1 MRHDDFQHRGIPGSG
16 PLSSEILRH
25 GTAVRQI
32 KPHTAEVGADAVPTD
47 AACPRRCQRFIKD
60 RDLIV
65 PAAAVS
71 NGSIVTLICNS
82 CI

>member
-1 MRHDDFQHRGIPGSG
+1 MIFRVVGYEDLAQVLGD
-16 PLSSEILRH
+16 
-25 GTAVRQI
+25 AVIVQQM
-32 KPHTAEVGADAVPTD
+32 KPHAATVGADAAPTD
-47 AACPRRCQRFIKD
+47 AACLRGSQRFIKD

-71 NGSIVTLICNS
+71 NGSIMTPICNS

>member
-1 MRHDDFQHRGIPGSG
+1 MRQDDFQHRGIPGSG
-16 PLSSEILRH
+16 PGPQRSS
-25 GTAVRQI
+25 GTAVQQM
-32 KPHTAEVGADAVPTD
+32 KPHTAEVGAEDVPTD
-47 AACPRRCQRFIKD
+47 AACPCRCQRVIKD

-71 NGSIVTLICNS
+71 NGSMVTLICNS